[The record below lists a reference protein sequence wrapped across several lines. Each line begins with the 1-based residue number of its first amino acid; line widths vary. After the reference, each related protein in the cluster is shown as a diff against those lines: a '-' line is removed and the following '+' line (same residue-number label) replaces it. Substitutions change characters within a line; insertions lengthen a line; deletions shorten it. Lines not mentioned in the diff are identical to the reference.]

1 MKTRR
6 FHQSIVLMAAALA
19 TVACQNEL
27 KEEYNEPKPGE
38 KITMTIRATQG
49 AASQTRTDYEDK
61 LGIAGIDNI
70 AVKWEGGSTDGAPV
84 ERIKVFGV
92 NANELGYSVD
102 FNSLPSSLSQD
113 GTSISFEGTID
124 AKSLYFA
131 MYPADN
137 CNYNNDASDPIV
149 YTSFSGQTQD
159 CAKPMAHLKGF
170 DLMVGRA
177 ATPGSYDKLTF
188 SHEAAMIRFSLKNVP
203 STEKITRVSLAAANN
218 KLSSRMYAL
227 LAGSSIDGL
236 TVEADTDYAP
246 VSSLSLD
253 ITNHTPSAEPLKA
266 YMMIPPCDLS
276 NDQLTVTVNTES
288 GNTYTGNLTT
298 GASTSLKAGLCYT
311 LEPTLA
317 LGKTISLPPA
327 TAGSLGNTLNNIT
340 PAQGQTELA
349 VTGAVNTDD
358 ITALAA
364 FLKETKAENITAID
378 LSGISGITDVTG
390 FAGCAKIEK
399 VILPDAAEAIGDNA
413 FEGCTA
419 LTTVIQNDPIPADV
433 APATRAS
440 ISKRIKR
447 IGHSAFKNCTS
458 MTEMFLHAD
467 IQSVGNSA
475 FEGCTAMTA
484 LIFEGTKAVNETD
497 GISLGTGIITGT
509 HADIKIFLHAITDLA
524 VGTAYKTILEEK
536 PTYYNFAG
544 YGSATT
550 TEKKT
555 NPASYTLIPT
565 VPVDTMRFTVKVE
578 SGNLGFC
585 IPFPDSGNTPA
596 TITVSWGDG
605 TPAVVVPKGTTL
617 ATGDKFEYTYA
628 EAGTYTITIGSGATA
643 DKQQIPVLNF
653 NQRAG
658 SYSYNKLVSLET
670 PLLNMNCPSLSKAF
684 YSCENLTTIPG
695 NLFEKNTAVTNF
707 SNCFDYCR
715 GLQSIPGNLFAS
727 NTAATNFSG
736 CFFNC
741 ELLKEIPNE
750 LFASNTAAT
759 NFSGCFANCKGLTTI
774 PGNLF
779 EKNTAATDFSNCFY
793 YCKELQSIPG
803 GLFASNTAA
812 INFSTC
818 FSHCD
823 ALTTIPES
831 LFANN
836 TEATKFSQC
845 FADCTALTTIEARLF
860 ANNANI
866 NISYCFYG
874 CTKLTTISPDLFA
887 NNTAIKSF
895 NYCFYDCTAL
905 QTIPEGLFAK
915 NAEATSFSYCFSGC
929 TKLQAIPEGLFAN
942 NAEATNFR
950 NCFYGCT
957 ALQTIPGNLFEKNTA
972 ATDFSYCF
980 YDCSSPQLTTI
991 PEGLFAKNAEAT
1003 NFSYCFYGCTYMMFN
1018 PNIFVDPA
1026 ATEQDKLNRFI
1037 DKNMD
1042 FRYCFFQV
1050 NLHSNSGTAPALWK
1064 YEKGSGQW
1072 KTTNCFK
1079 GCIMS
1084 NSKDIQDYSTW
1095 GTPKF

>member
-1 MKTRR
+1 MKTRSMYR
-6 FHQSIVLMAAALA
+6 GIVLIAAALA

-49 AASQTRTDYEDK
+49 AASQTRTDYEDN
-61 LGIAGIDNI
+61 LGITGIDNI

-84 ERIKVFGV
+84 EKIKVFGV
-92 NANELGYSVD
+92 DANELDYSVD

-113 GTSISFEGTID
+113 GTSISFEGTIN

-137 CNYNNDASDPIV
+137 CNYNTTVQAI
-149 YTSFSGQTQD
+149 YTSFSDQTQD

-177 ATPGSYDKLTF
+177 ATTGSYDKLTF
-188 SHEAAMIRFSLKNVP
+188 SHEAAMIRFTLNGVP
-203 STEKITRVSLAAANN
+203 SSEKITRVSLAAANN
-218 KLSSRMYAL
+218 KLSSRMCAS
-227 LAGSSIDGL
+227 LAGSEIGGL
-236 TVEADTDYAP
+236 TVEADTEYAP
-246 VSSLSLD
+246 VSSLGLD
-253 ITNHTPSAEPLKA
+253 ITNHTPSTEPLKA

-288 GNTYTGNLTT
+288 GNTYTGDLTT
-298 GASTSLKAGLCYT
+298 GASTLLKAGLCYT

-327 TAGSLGNTLNNIT
+327 TAGSLGNALNNIT

-509 HADIKIFLHAITDLA
+509 HADIKIFLPAITDLA

-544 YGSATT
+544 YDSATT
-550 TEKKT
+550 TEEKT

-653 NQRAG
+653 NQRG
-658 SYSYNKLVSLET
+658 SSYNPNKLVSLET
-670 PLLNMNCPSLSKAF
+670 PLLNMNCSSLSKAF
-684 YSCENLTTIPG
+684 RICENLTTIPG
-695 NLFEKNTAVTNF
+695 NLFEK
-707 SNCFDYCR
+707 
-715 GLQSIPGNLFAS
+715 
-727 NTAATNFSG
+727 
-736 CFFNC
+736 
-741 ELLKEIPNE
+741 
-750 LFASNTAAT
+750 NTAAT

-818 FSHCD
+818 FNHCD

-866 NISYCFYG
+866 NISYCFSG
-874 CTKLTTISPDLFA
+874 CTALTTISADLFA

-895 NYCFYDCTAL
+895 NYCFYECTAL
-905 QTIPEGLFAK
+905 KAIPEGLFAK
-915 NAEATSFSYCFSGC
+915 NAEATSFSYCFANCKGL
-929 TKLQAIPEGLFAN
+929 TAIPE
-942 NAEATNFR
+942 
-950 NCFYGCT
+950 
-957 ALQTIPGNLFEKNTA
+957 NLFEKNTA

-980 YDCSSPQLTTI
+980 YDCSSTQLTTI

-1003 NFSYCFYGCTYMMFN
+1003 NFNSCFYGCTYMMFN
-1018 PNIFVDPA
+1018 PNIFVDPTA
-1026 ATEQDKLNRFI
+1026 AEQDKLNRFI
-1037 DKNMD
+1037 DKDMD
-1042 FRYCFFQV
+1042 FRNCFYQV
-1050 NLHSNSGTAPALWK
+1050 NLHNNSGTAPALWK

-1084 NSKDIQDYSTW
+1084 NSEDITDYSAW

>member
-6 FHQSIVLMAAALA
+6 FHQNIVLMAAALA

-61 LGIAGIDNI
+61 LGIADINNI
-70 AVKWEGGSTDGAPV
+70 VVKWEGGSTDGAPV
-84 ERIKVFGV
+84 EKIKVFGA
-92 NANELGYSVD
+92 NANELDYSVG

-113 GTSISFEGTID
+113 GTSISFEGTIET
-124 AKSLYFA
+124 KSFYFA

-137 CNYNNDASDPIV
+137 CNYSTEGQAI
-149 YTSFSGQTQD
+149 YTSFLGQTQD

-177 ATPGSYDKLTF
+177 ATAGSYERLKF
-188 SHEAAMIRFSLKNVP
+188 SHEAAMIRFSLKNMP
-203 STEKITRVSLAAANN
+203 STEKITRVSLTAANN

-236 TVEADTDYAP
+236 TVGADTESAP
-246 VSSLSLD
+246 VSSLDLD
-253 ITNHTPSAEPLKA
+253 ITNHTPSTEPLKA

-276 NDQLTVTVNTES
+276 NDLLTVTVNTES
-288 GNTYTGNLTT
+288 GNTYTGDLTT
-298 GASTSLKAGLCYT
+298 AAGTLLEAGLCYT
-311 LEPTLA
+311 LEPTLT

-349 VTGAVNTDD
+349 VTGTVNADD
-358 ITALAA
+358 ITALAT
-364 FLKETKAENITAID
+364 FLKETKAEKITAID

-390 FAGCAKIEK
+390 FSGCAKLEK
-399 VILPDAAEAIGDNA
+399 VILPDAAETIGDNA

-419 LTTVIQNDPIPADV
+419 LTTVIQNDPMPAD
-433 APATRAS
+433 ATPATRAS
-440 ISKRIKR
+440 ISKNIKR
-447 IGHSAFKNCTS
+447 IGNSSFKNCTS

-484 LIFEGTKAVNETD
+484 LIFEGTKATGTG

-509 HADIKIFLHAITDLA
+509 YPDIKIFLPAITDPA
-524 VGTAYKTILEEK
+524 VATAYKTLLEQK

-550 TEKKT
+550 TEEKT

-565 VPVDTMRFTVKVE
+565 VPVETMQFTVKVE
-578 SGNLGFC
+578 SGDLKFN
-585 IPFPDSGNTPA
+585 IPFPESGVTPA
-596 TITVSWGDG
+596 AIMVSWGDG
-605 TPAVVVPKGTTL
+605 TPVVVVPKGTTL
-617 ATGDKFEYTYA
+617 AAGDKFEYTYA
-628 EAGTYTITIGSGATA
+628 VPGTYIITIGSDVTA
-643 DKQQIPVLNF
+643 DKQQIPELNF
-653 NQRAG
+653 YQRGG
-658 SYSYNKLVSLET
+658 SYNPDKLVSLET
-670 PLLNMNCPSLSKAF
+670 PLLNMNCSSLSKAF
-684 YSCENLTTIPG
+684 YSCQ
-695 NLFEKNTAVTNF
+695 K
-707 SNCFDYCR
+707 
-715 GLQSIPGNLFAS
+715 
-727 NTAATNFSG
+727 
-736 CFFNC
+736 
-741 ELLKEIPNE
+741 
-750 LFASNTAAT
+750 
-759 NFSGCFANCKGLTTI
+759 LTTI

-779 EKNTAATDFSNCFY
+779 EKNTAATDFSGCFY
-793 YCKELQSIPG
+793 NCRALQTIPG

-812 INFSTC
+812 KNFNSCFINCDLLKEIPSELFANNTEATIFTYCFAHCKGLTAIPGTLFEKNTAAKDFSNC
-818 FSHCD
+818 FYNCILLGSIPKELFASNTAATSFSSCFD
-823 ALTTIPES
+823 SCKALTTIPES

-836 TEATKFSQC
+836 TAAKSFDEC
-845 FADCTALTTIEARLF
+845 FADCIALNTIEARLF
-860 ANNANI
+860 ANNADI
-866 NISYCFYG
+866 DISRCFYG
-874 CTKLTTISPDLFA
+874 CTALTTISTDLFA

-895 NYCFYDCTAL
+895 SYCFYECTAL
-905 QTIPEGLFAK
+905 QTIPEGLFA
-915 NAEATSFSYCFSGC
+915 NNTEATNFSYCFSDC
-929 TKLQAIPEGLFAN
+929 YGL
-942 NAEATNFR
+942 
-950 NCFYGCT
+950 T
-957 ALQTIPGNLFEKNTA
+957 AIPGNLFEKNTA

-980 YDCSSPQLTTI
+980 QSCRALQAIPGGLFTNNTAATNFSYCFYGCTKLKAI
-991 PEGLFAKNAEAT
+991 PEGLFAKNAEAI
-1003 NFSYCFYGCTYMMFN
+1003 NFNCSFYGCTYMMFN

-1042 FRYCFFQV
+1042 FRNCFYQV
-1050 NLHSNSGTAPALWK
+1050 NLHNNSGTAPALWD
-1064 YEKGSGQW
+1064 YVKGSGQW
-1072 KTTNCFK
+1072 QTTNCFK

-1084 NSKDIQDYSTW
+1084 NSEAIPDYYAW

>member
-1 MKTRR
+1 MKTRG
-6 FHQSIVLMAAALA
+6 FHQSIVLMAVALA

-61 LGIAGIDNI
+61 LGIAGI

-84 ERIKVFGV
+84 ERIKVFGA
-92 NANELGYSVD
+92 NANELDYSVG

-113 GTSISFEGTID
+113 GTSISFEGTIET
-124 AKSLYFA
+124 KSFYFA

-137 CNYNNDASDPIV
+137 CNYSTEGQAI
-149 YTSFSGQTQD
+149 YTSFLGQIQD

-177 ATPGSYDKLTF
+177 ATAGSYERLKF
-188 SHEAAMIRFSLKNVP
+188 SHEAAMIRFSLKNMP
-203 STEKITRVSLAAANN
+203 STEKITRVSLTAANN

-236 TVEADTDYAP
+236 TVGADTESAP
-246 VSSLSLD
+246 VSSLDLD
-253 ITNHTPSAEPLKA
+253 ITNHTPSTEPLKA

-276 NDQLTVTVNTES
+276 NDLLTVTVNTES
-288 GNTYTGNLTT
+288 GNTYTGDLTT
-298 GASTSLKAGLCYT
+298 AAGTLLEAGLCYT
-311 LEPTLA
+311 LEPTLT

-349 VTGAVNTDD
+349 VTGTVNADD
-358 ITALAA
+358 ITALAT
-364 FLKETKAENITAID
+364 FLKETKAEKITAID
-378 LSGISGITDVTG
+378 LSGISGITEVTG
-390 FAGCAKIEK
+390 FAGCAKLEK
-399 VILPDAAEAIGDNA
+399 VILPDPADAIGDNA

-419 LTTVIQNDPIPADV
+419 LTTVIQNDPMPADA

-440 ISKRIKR
+440 ISKRIKK
-447 IGHSAFKNCTS
+447 IGNSAFKNCTS

-467 IQSVGNSA
+467 IQSVGNNA

-484 LIFEGTKAVNETD
+484 LIFEGTKATGTG

-509 HADIKIFLHAITDLA
+509 YPDIKIFLPAITDPA
-524 VGTAYKTILEEK
+524 VATAYKTLLEQK

-550 TEKKT
+550 TEEKT

-565 VPVDTMRFTVKVE
+565 VPVDTMQFTVKVE
-578 SGNLGFC
+578 SGDLGFS
-585 IPFPDSGNTPA
+585 IPFPDSGVTPA
-596 TITVSWGDG
+596 AIMVSWGDG

-617 ATGDKFEYTYA
+617 AAGDKFEYTYA
-628 EAGTYTITIGSGATA
+628 AAGTYIITIGSDVTA

-653 NQRAG
+653 YQRAG
-658 SYSYNKLVSLET
+658 SYNPNKLVSLET

-684 YSCENLTTIPG
+684 FSCE
-695 NLFEKNTAVTNF
+695 K
-707 SNCFDYCR
+707 
-715 GLQSIPGNLFAS
+715 
-727 NTAATNFSG
+727 
-736 CFFNC
+736 
-741 ELLKEIPNE
+741 
-750 LFASNTAAT
+750 
-759 NFSGCFANCKGLTTI
+759 LTTI

-779 EKNTAATDFSNCFY
+779 EKNTAAKDFSRCFY
-793 YCKELQSIPG
+793 YCRALQTIPG

-812 INFSTC
+812 TDFNSCFFNCDLLEEIPSELFANNTEAGNFTYCFANCKGLTAIPGNLFEKNTAATNFSYCFYNCILLGSIPKELFASNTAATNFSYC
-818 FSHCD
+818 FSSCK

-836 TEATKFSQC
+836 TAATNFDQC
-845 FADCTALTTIEARLF
+845 FADCIALTTIEARLF

-866 NISYCFYG
+866 NIIRCFYG
-874 CTKLTTISPDLFA
+874 CTALTTISTDLFA

-905 QTIPEGLFAK
+905 QTIPEGLFAN
-915 NAEATSFSYCFSGC
+915 NAEATSFNYCFANC
-929 TKLQAIPEGLFAN
+929 KGL
-942 NAEATNFR
+942 
-950 NCFYGCT
+950 T
-957 ALQTIPGNLFEKNTA
+957 AIPGNLFEKNKAATDFRNCFQSCSALKAIPGGLFANNTA
-972 ATDFSYCF
+972 ATNFSYCF
-980 YDCSSPQLTTI
+980 YECTGLRTI
-991 PEGLFAKNAEAT
+991 PEGLFAKNAEAI
-1003 NFSYCFYGCTYMMFN
+1003 NFNSCFYGCTYMMFN

-1026 ATEQDKLNRFI
+1026 AAEQDKLNRFI
-1037 DKNMD
+1037 DKDMD
-1042 FRYCFFQV
+1042 FRNCFYQV
-1050 NLHSNSGTAPALWK
+1050 NLHNNSGTAPALWD
-1064 YEKGSGQW
+1064 YVKGSGQW
-1072 KTTNCFK
+1072 KTTNCFE

-1084 NSKDIQDYSTW
+1084 NSEDIKDYSTW

>member
-1 MKTRR
+1 MKTRG

-49 AASQTRTDYEDK
+49 TASQTRTDYEDK
-61 LGIAGIDNI
+61 LGIADIDNI

-253 ITNHTPSAEPLKA
+253 ITNHTPSTEPLKA

-276 NDQLTVTVNTES
+276 NDLLTVTVNTES
-288 GNTYTGNLTT
+288 GNTYTGDLTT
-298 GASTSLKAGLCYT
+298 AAGTLLEAGLCYT

-327 TAGSLGNTLNNIT
+327 TEGSLESTLNNIT
-340 PAQGQTELA
+340 PTPEQTELA

-358 ITALAA
+358 ITALAT
-364 FLKETKAENITAID
+364 FLKENKAEKITAID
-378 LSGISGITDVTG
+378 LSGISGIAEVTG
-390 FAGCAKIEK
+390 FADCAKLEK
-399 VILPDAAEAIGDNA
+399 VILPDPADAIGDNA

-419 LTTVIQNDPIPADV
+419 LTTVIQNEPMPADA

-440 ISKRIKR
+440 ISKRIKK
-447 IGHSAFKNCTS
+447 IGNSAFKNCTS

-467 IQSVGNSA
+467 IQSVGNNA
-475 FEGCTAMTA
+475 FEGCTTMTA
-484 LIFEGTKAVNETD
+484 LIFEGTKAANGNG

-509 HADIKIFLHAITDLA
+509 HPDIKIFLPAITELA
-524 VGTAYKTILEEK
+524 MATAYKTILGEN

-550 TEKKT
+550 TEEKT

-565 VPVDTMRFTVKVE
+565 VPVDTMQFTVKVE
-578 SGNLGFC
+578 SGDLGFS
-585 IPFPDSGNTPA
+585 IPFPDSGVTPA
-596 TITVSWGDG
+596 AIIVSWGDD

-617 ATGDKFEYTYA
+617 AAGDKFEYTYA
-628 EAGTYTITIGSGATA
+628 AAGTYTITIGSDATA

-653 NQRAG
+653 YQRAG
-658 SYSYNKLVSLET
+658 SYNQNKLVSLKT
-670 PLLNMNCPSLSKAF
+670 PLLNMNCSSLSKAF
-684 YSCENLTTIPG
+684 YSCEKLTTIPENLFEKNKAATDFSG
-695 NLFEKNTAVTNF
+695 CFYYCSALQTIPGGLFANNTAATDFNSCFFNCNLLKEIPSELFAKNTEARGFNYCFANCKGLNAIPENLFEKNTA
-707 SNCFDYCR
+707 
-715 GLQSIPGNLFAS
+715 
-727 NTAATNFSG
+727 ATNFSY
-736 CFFNC
+736 CFYNC
-741 ELLKEIPNE
+741 ILLGSIPKE

-759 NFSGCFANCKGLTTI
+759 NFS
-774 PGNLF
+774 
-779 EKNTAATDFSNCFY
+779 Y
-793 YCKELQSIPG
+793 
-803 GLFASNTAA
+803 
-812 INFSTC
+812 C
-818 FSHCD
+818 FSSCK

-836 TEATKFSQC
+836 TEATNFDQC
-845 FADCTALTTIEARLF
+845 FADCIALTTIEARLF

-866 NISYCFYG
+866 NIIRCFYG
-874 CTKLTTISPDLFA
+874 CIALTTISTDLFA

-905 QTIPEGLFAK
+905 QTIPEGLFAN
-915 NAEATSFSYCFSGC
+915 NAEATSFNYCFANCNGL
-929 TKLQAIPEGLFAN
+929 TAIPGNLFEKNKA
-942 NAEATNFR
+942 ATDFR

-957 ALQTIPGNLFEKNTA
+957 GLQ
-972 ATDFSYCF
+972 
-980 YDCSSPQLTTI
+980 TI
-991 PEGLFAKNAEAT
+991 PEGLFAKNAEAI
-1003 NFSYCFYGCTYMMFN
+1003 NFNSCFYGCTYMMFN
-1018 PNIFVDPA
+1018 PNIFVNPA
-1026 ATEQDKLNRFI
+1026 AAEQDKLNRFI
-1037 DKNMD
+1037 DKDMD
-1042 FRYCFFQV
+1042 FRNCFYQV
-1050 NLHSNSGTAPALWK
+1050 NLHNNSGTAPALWS
-1064 YEKGSGQW
+1064 YAKGSGNW
-1072 KTTNCFK
+1072 TTANCFK

-1084 NSKDIQDYSTW
+1084 NSEDIKDYSTW

>member
-1 MKTRR
+1 MKTKR

-61 LGIAGIDNI
+61 LGIADIDNI

-236 TVEADTDYAP
+236 TVEADTEYAP

-253 ITNHTPSAEPLKA
+253 ITNHTPSTEPLKA

-276 NDQLTVTVNTES
+276 NDLLTVTVNTES
-288 GNTYTGNLTT
+288 GNTYTGDLTT
-298 GASTSLKAGLCYT
+298 AAGTLLKAGLCYT
-311 LEPTLA
+311 LEPTLT

-327 TAGSLGNTLNNIT
+327 TEGSLGNALNNIT
-340 PAQGQTELA
+340 PTSEQTELA
-349 VTGAVNTDD
+349 VTGTVNADD
-358 ITALAA
+358 ITALAT
-364 FLKETKAENITAID
+364 FLKETKAEKITAID

-390 FAGCAKIEK
+390 FAGCAKLEK

-419 LTTVIQNDPIPADV
+419 LTTVIQNEPMPADA

-440 ISKRIKR
+440 ISKSIKR
-447 IGHSAFKNCTS
+447 IGNSSFKNCTS

-484 LIFEGTKAVNETD
+484 LIFEGTKAANGTG

-509 HADIKIFLHAITDLA
+509 HPDIKIFLPAITELA
-524 VGTAYKTILEEK
+524 MATAYKTILEEK

-544 YGSATT
+544 YGSVTT
-550 TEKKT
+550 TEEKT

-565 VPVDTMRFTVKVE
+565 VPVDTMQFTVKVE
-578 SGNLGFC
+578 SGDLGFS
-585 IPFPDSGNTPA
+585 IPFPDSGVTPA
-596 TITVSWGDG
+596 AIIVSWGDD

-617 ATGDKFEYTYA
+617 AAGDKFEYTYTA
-628 EAGTYTITIGSGATA
+628 AGTYTITIGSDATA

-653 NQRAG
+653 YQRAG
-658 SYSYNKLVSLET
+658 SYNQNKLVSLKT
-670 PLLNMNCPSLSKAF
+670 PLLNMNCSSLSKAF
-684 YSCENLTTIPG
+684 YSCEKLTTIPG
-695 NLFEKNTAVTNF
+695 NLFEKNTKATDF
-707 SNCFDYCR
+707 SGCFYYCR
-715 GLQSIPGNLFAS
+715 ALQTIPGGLFAS
-727 NTAATNFSG
+727 NTAATDFNN

-741 ELLKEIPNE
+741 ELLKEIPSE
-750 LFASNTAAT
+750 LFAKNTEARGFT
-759 NFSGCFANCKGLTTI
+759 SCFANCKGLTAI

-793 YCKELQSIPG
+793 KCILLGSIPKE
-803 GLFASNTAA
+803 LFASNTAA
-812 INFSTC
+812 TNFINC
-818 FSHCD
+818 FSSCN

-836 TEATKFSQC
+836 TEATNFGQC
-845 FADCTALTTIEARLF
+845 FADCIALTTIEARLF

-866 NISYCFYG
+866 NIIRCFYG
-874 CTKLTTISPDLFA
+874 CTALTTISTDLFA

-905 QTIPEGLFAK
+905 QTIPEGLFAN
-915 NAEATSFSYCFSGC
+915 NAEATSFNYCFANCNGLTAIPGNLFEKNKAATDFRNCFQSCRALKAIPGGLFTNNTAATNFSYCFYEC
-929 TKLQAIPEGLFAN
+929 TGLKAMPEGLFAN
-942 NAEATNFR
+942 NAAATNF
-950 NCFYGCT
+950 N
-957 ALQTIPGNLFEKNTA
+957 
-972 ATDFSYCF
+972 S
-980 YDCSSPQLTTI
+980 
-991 PEGLFAKNAEAT
+991 
-1003 NFSYCFYGCTYMMFN
+1003 CFYGCTYMMFN

-1026 ATEQDKLNRFI
+1026 ADEQDKLKRFI

-1042 FRYCFFQV
+1042 FRNCFYQV
-1050 NLHSNSGTAPALWK
+1050 NLHNNSGTAPALWS
-1064 YEKGSGQW
+1064 YAKGSGNW
-1072 KTTNCFK
+1072 TTANCFK

-1084 NSKDIQDYSTW
+1084 NSEDIKDYSTW

>member
-61 LGIAGIDNI
+61 LGIADIDNI

-227 LAGSSIDGL
+227 LASSSIDEL
-236 TVEADTDYAP
+236 TVEADTEYAP

-253 ITNHTPSAEPLKA
+253 ITNHTPSTEPLKA

-276 NDQLTVTVNTES
+276 NDLLTVTVNTES
-288 GNTYTGNLTT
+288 GNTYTGDLTT
-298 GASTSLKAGLCYT
+298 GTGVTLEAGLCYT
-311 LEPTLA
+311 LEPTLT

-327 TAGSLGNTLNNIT
+327 TEGSLGNALNNIT
-340 PAQGQTELA
+340 PTPEQTELT
-349 VTGAVNTDD
+349 VTGAVNADD
-358 ITALAA
+358 ITALAT
-364 FLKETKAENITAID
+364 FLKDTKAENITAID
-378 LSGISGITDVTG
+378 LSGISGIADVTG
-390 FAGCAKIEK
+390 FACCEKLEK

-419 LTTVIQNDPIPADV
+419 LTTVIQNEPMPADA

-440 ISKRIKR
+440 ISKRIKK
-447 IGHSAFKNCTS
+447 IGNSAFKNCTS

-484 LIFEGTKAVNETD
+484 LIFEGTKAANED
-497 GISLGTGIITGT
+497 GGISLGTGIITET
-509 HADIKIFLHAITDLA
+509 HPDIQIFLPAITELA
-524 VGTAYKTILEEK
+524 MATAYKTILEEK

-544 YGSATT
+544 YGSVTT
-550 TEKKT
+550 TEEKT

-565 VPVDTMRFTVKVE
+565 VPVDTMQFTVKVE
-578 SGNLGFC
+578 SGDLGFS
-585 IPFPDSGNTPA
+585 IPFPDSGVTPA
-596 TITVSWGDG
+596 AIMVSWGDG
-605 TPAVVVPKGTTL
+605 TPVVVVPKGTTL
-617 ATGDKFEYTYA
+617 AAGDKFEYTYA
-628 EAGTYTITIGSGATA
+628 AAGTYTITIGSDATA
-643 DKQQIPVLNF
+643 DKQQIPELNF
-653 NQRAG
+653 YQRA
-658 SYSYNKLVSLET
+658 SPYNPNKLVSLET
-670 PLLNMNCPSLSKAF
+670 PLLNMNCSSLSKAF
-684 YSCENLTTIPG
+684 YSCEKLTTIPG
-695 NLFEKNTAVTNF
+695 NLFEKNTATTDF
-707 SNCFDYCR
+707 SGCFYYCR
-715 GLQSIPGNLFAS
+715 ALQTIPGGLFAS
-727 NTAATNFSG
+727 NTAATDFNS

-741 ELLKEIPNE
+741 DLLKEIPSE
-750 LFASNTAAT
+750 LFAKNTEARGFT
-759 NFSGCFANCKGLTTI
+759 GCFANCKGLTAI

-793 YCKELQSIPG
+793 NCILLGSIPKE
-803 GLFASNTAA
+803 LFASNTAA
-812 INFSTC
+812 TNFINC
-818 FSHCD
+818 FSSCN

-836 TEATKFSQC
+836 TEATNFGQC
-845 FADCTALTTIEARLF
+845 FADCIALTTIEARLF

-866 NISYCFYG
+866 NIIRCFYG
-874 CTKLTTISPDLFA
+874 CTALTTISTDLFA

-905 QTIPEGLFAK
+905 QTIPEGLFAN
-915 NAEATSFSYCFSGC
+915 NAEATSFNYCFANC
-929 TKLQAIPEGLFAN
+929 NGL
-942 NAEATNFR
+942 
-950 NCFYGCT
+950 T
-957 ALQTIPGNLFEKNTA
+957 AIPGNLFEKNKAATDFRNCFQSCRALKEIPGGLFTNNTA
-972 ATDFSYCF
+972 ATNFSYCF
-980 YDCSSPQLTTI
+980 YGCTGLRTM
-991 PEGLFAKNAEAT
+991 PEGLFAKNAEAI
-1003 NFSYCFYGCTYMMFN
+1003 NFNSCFYGCTYMMFN

-1026 ATEQDKLNRFI
+1026 AAEQDKLNRFI
-1037 DKNMD
+1037 DKDMD
-1042 FRYCFFQV
+1042 FRNCFYQV
-1050 NLHSNSGTAPALWK
+1050 NLHNNSGTAPALWS
-1064 YEKGSGQW
+1064 YAKGSGNW
-1072 KTTNCFK
+1072 TTANCFK

-1084 NSKDIQDYSTW
+1084 NSEDIKDYSTW

>member
-1 MKTRR
+1 MKTRG
-6 FHQSIVLMAAALA
+6 FHQSIVLMAVALA

-61 LGIAGIDNI
+61 LGIADINNI
-70 AVKWEGGSTDGAPV
+70 VVKWEGGSTDGAPV
-84 ERIKVFGV
+84 EKIKVFGA
-92 NANELGYSVD
+92 NANELDYSVG

-113 GTSISFEGTID
+113 GTSISFEGTIET
-124 AKSLYFA
+124 KSFYFA

-137 CNYNNDASDPIV
+137 CNYSTEGQAI
-149 YTSFSGQTQD
+149 YTSFLGQIQD

-177 ATPGSYDKLTF
+177 ATAGSYERLKF
-188 SHEAAMIRFSLKNVP
+188 SHEAAMIRFSLKNMP
-203 STEKITRVSLAAANN
+203 STEKITRVSLTAANN

-236 TVEADTDYAP
+236 TVGADTESAP
-246 VSSLSLD
+246 VSSLDLD
-253 ITNHTPSAEPLKA
+253 ITNHTPSTEPLKA

-276 NDQLTVTVNTES
+276 NDLLTVTVNTES
-288 GNTYTGNLTT
+288 GNTYTGDLTT
-298 GASTSLKAGLCYT
+298 AAGTLLEAGLCYT
-311 LEPTLA
+311 LEPTLT

-349 VTGAVNTDD
+349 VTGTVNADD
-358 ITALAA
+358 ITALAT
-364 FLKETKAENITAID
+364 FLKETKAEKITAID

-390 FAGCAKIEK
+390 FSGCAKLEK

-419 LTTVIQNDPIPADV
+419 LTTVIQNDPMPAD
-433 APATRAS
+433 ATPATRAS
-440 ISKRIKR
+440 ISKNIKR
-447 IGHSAFKNCTS
+447 IGNSSFKNCTS

-484 LIFEGTKAVNETD
+484 LIFEGTKATGTG

-509 HADIKIFLHAITDLA
+509 YPDIKIFLPAITDPA
-524 VGTAYKTILEEK
+524 VATAYKTLLEQK

-550 TEKKT
+550 TEEKT

-565 VPVDTMRFTVKVE
+565 VPVDTMQFTVKVE
-578 SGNLGFC
+578 SGDLGFS
-585 IPFPDSGNTPA
+585 IPFPDSGVTPA
-596 TITVSWGDG
+596 AIMVSWGDG

-617 ATGDKFEYTYA
+617 AAGDKFEYTYA
-628 EAGTYTITIGSGATA
+628 AAGTYIITIGSDVTA

-653 NQRAG
+653 YQRAG
-658 SYSYNKLVSLET
+658 SYNPNKLVSLET

-684 YSCENLTTIPG
+684 FSCE
-695 NLFEKNTAVTNF
+695 K
-707 SNCFDYCR
+707 
-715 GLQSIPGNLFAS
+715 
-727 NTAATNFSG
+727 
-736 CFFNC
+736 
-741 ELLKEIPNE
+741 
-750 LFASNTAAT
+750 
-759 NFSGCFANCKGLTTI
+759 LTTI

-779 EKNTAATDFSNCFY
+779 EKNTAAKDFSRCFY
-793 YCKELQSIPG
+793 YCRALQTIPG

-812 INFSTC
+812 TDFNSCFFNCDLLEEIPSELFANNTEAGNFTYCFANCKGLTAIPGNLFEKNTAATNFSYCFYNCILLGSIPKELFASNTAATNFSYC
-818 FSHCD
+818 FSSCK

-836 TEATKFSQC
+836 TAATNFDQC
-845 FADCTALTTIEARLF
+845 FADCIALTTIEARLF

-866 NISYCFYG
+866 NIIRCFYG
-874 CTKLTTISPDLFA
+874 CTALTTISTDLFA

-905 QTIPEGLFAK
+905 QTIPEGLFAN
-915 NAEATSFSYCFSGC
+915 NAEATSFNYCFANC
-929 TKLQAIPEGLFAN
+929 KGL
-942 NAEATNFR
+942 
-950 NCFYGCT
+950 T
-957 ALQTIPGNLFEKNTA
+957 AIPGNLFEKNKAATDFRNCFQSCSALKAIPGGLFANNTA
-972 ATDFSYCF
+972 ATNFSYCF
-980 YDCSSPQLTTI
+980 YECTGLRTI
-991 PEGLFAKNAEAT
+991 PEGLFAKNAEAI
-1003 NFSYCFYGCTYMMFN
+1003 NFNSCFYGCTYMMFN

-1026 ATEQDKLNRFI
+1026 AAEQDKLNRFI
-1037 DKNMD
+1037 DKDMD
-1042 FRYCFFQV
+1042 FRNCFYQV
-1050 NLHSNSGTAPALWK
+1050 NLHNNSGTAPALWD
-1064 YEKGSGQW
+1064 YVKGSGQW
-1072 KTTNCFK
+1072 KTTNCFE

-1084 NSKDIQDYSTW
+1084 NSEDIKDYSTW

>member
-1 MKTRR
+1 MKTRSMYR
-6 FHQSIVLMAAALA
+6 GIVLIAAALA

-49 AASQTRTDYEDK
+49 AASQTRTDYEDN
-61 LGIAGIDNI
+61 LGITGIDNI

-84 ERIKVFGV
+84 EKIKVFGV
-92 NANELGYSVD
+92 DANELDYSVD

-113 GTSISFEGTID
+113 GTSISFEGTIN

-137 CNYNNDASDPIV
+137 CNYNTTVQAI
-149 YTSFSGQTQD
+149 YTSFSDQTQD

-177 ATPGSYDKLTF
+177 ATTGSYDKLTF
-188 SHEAAMIRFSLKNVP
+188 SHEAAMIRFTLNGVP
-203 STEKITRVSLAAANN
+203 SSEKITRVSLAAANN
-218 KLSSRMYAL
+218 KLSSRMCAS
-227 LAGSSIDGL
+227 LAGSEIGGL
-236 TVEADTDYAP
+236 TVEADTEYAP
-246 VSSLSLD
+246 VSSLGLD
-253 ITNHTPSAEPLKA
+253 ITNHTPSTEPLKA

-288 GNTYTGNLTT
+288 GNTYTGDLTT
-298 GASTSLKAGLCYT
+298 GASTLLKAGLCYT

-327 TAGSLGNTLNNIT
+327 TAGSLGNALNNIT

-433 APATRAS
+433 APATRS

-509 HADIKIFLHAITDLA
+509 HADIKIFLPAITDLA

-550 TEKKT
+550 TEEKT

-653 NQRAG
+653 NQRG
-658 SYSYNKLVSLET
+658 SSYNPNKLVSLET
-670 PLLNMNCPSLSKAF
+670 PLLNMNCSSLSKAF
-684 YSCENLTTIPG
+684 RICENLTTIPG
-695 NLFEKNTAVTNF
+695 NLFEK
-707 SNCFDYCR
+707 
-715 GLQSIPGNLFAS
+715 
-727 NTAATNFSG
+727 
-736 CFFNC
+736 
-741 ELLKEIPNE
+741 
-750 LFASNTAAT
+750 NTAAT

-818 FSHCD
+818 FNHCD

-866 NISYCFYG
+866 NISYCFSG
-874 CTKLTTISPDLFA
+874 CTALTTISADLFA

-895 NYCFYDCTAL
+895 NYCFYECTAL
-905 QTIPEGLFAK
+905 KA
-915 NAEATSFSYCFSGC
+915 
-929 TKLQAIPEGLFAN
+929 
-942 NAEATNFR
+942 
-950 NCFYGCT
+950 
-957 ALQTIPGNLFEKNTA
+957 
-972 ATDFSYCF
+972 
-980 YDCSSPQLTTI
+980 I

-1003 NFSYCFYGCTYMMFN
+1003 NFNSCFYGCTYMMFN
-1018 PNIFVDPA
+1018 PNIFVDPTA
-1026 ATEQDKLNRFI
+1026 AEQDKLNRFI
-1037 DKNMD
+1037 DKDMD
-1042 FRYCFFQV
+1042 FRNCFYQV
-1050 NLHSNSGTAPALWK
+1050 NLHNNSGTAPALWK

-1084 NSKDIQDYSTW
+1084 NSEDITDYSAW

>member
-1 MKTRR
+1 MKTKR

-61 LGIAGIDNI
+61 LGIADIDNI

-218 KLSSRMYAL
+218 KLSSRMHAL
-227 LAGSSIDGL
+227 LTGLSIDGL
-236 TVEADTDYAP
+236 TVEADTEYAP

-266 YMMIPPCDLS
+266 YMMIPPCDQS

-288 GNTYTGNLTT
+288 GNTYTGDLTT
-298 GASTSLKAGLCYT
+298 AAGTLLKAGLCYT
-311 LEPTLA
+311 LEPTLT

-327 TAGSLGNTLNNIT
+327 TEGSLGNALNNIT
-340 PAQGQTELA
+340 PTPEQTELA
-349 VTGAVNTDD
+349 VTGAVNADD
-358 ITALAA
+358 ITALAT
-364 FLKETKAENITAID
+364 FLKATKAEKITAID
-378 LSGISGITDVTG
+378 LSGISGITEVTG
-390 FAGCAKIEK
+390 FAGCAKLEK

-419 LTTVIQNDPIPADV
+419 LTTVIQNEPMPADA

-440 ISKRIKR
+440 ISKSIKR
-447 IGHSAFKNCTS
+447 IGNSSFKNCTS

-484 LIFEGTKAVNETD
+484 LIFEGTKAANGNG

-509 HADIKIFLHAITDLA
+509 HPDIKIFLPAITELA
-524 VGTAYKTILEEK
+524 MATAYKKILEEK

-544 YGSATT
+544 YGSVTT
-550 TEKKT
+550 TEEKT

-565 VPVDTMRFTVKVE
+565 VPVDTMQFTVKVE
-578 SGNLGFC
+578 SGDLGFS
-585 IPFPDSGNTPA
+585 IPFPDSGVTPA
-596 TITVSWGDG
+596 AIIVSWGDD

-617 ATGDKFEYTYA
+617 AAGDKFEYTYA
-628 EAGTYTITIGSGATA
+628 AAGTYTITIGSDATA

-653 NQRAG
+653 YQRAG
-658 SYSYNKLVSLET
+658 SYNQNKLVSLKT
-670 PLLNMNCPSLSKAF
+670 PLLNMNCSSLSKAF
-684 YSCENLTTIPG
+684 YSCEKLTTIPENLFEKNKAATDFSG
-695 NLFEKNTAVTNF
+695 CFYYCSALQTIPGGLFANNTAATDFNSCFFNCNLLKEIPSELFAKNTEARGFNYCFANCKGLNAIPENLFEKNTA
-707 SNCFDYCR
+707 
-715 GLQSIPGNLFAS
+715 
-727 NTAATNFSG
+727 ATNFSY
-736 CFFNC
+736 CFYNC
-741 ELLKEIPNE
+741 ILLGSIPKE

-759 NFSGCFANCKGLTTI
+759 NFS
-774 PGNLF
+774 
-779 EKNTAATDFSNCFY
+779 Y
-793 YCKELQSIPG
+793 
-803 GLFASNTAA
+803 
-812 INFSTC
+812 C
-818 FSHCD
+818 FSSCK

-836 TEATKFSQC
+836 TEATNFDQC
-845 FADCTALTTIEARLF
+845 FADCIALTTIEARLF

-866 NISYCFYG
+866 NIIRCFYG
-874 CTKLTTISPDLFA
+874 CIALTTISTDLFA

-905 QTIPEGLFAK
+905 QTIPEGLFAN
-915 NAEATSFSYCFSGC
+915 NAEATSFNYCFANC
-929 TKLQAIPEGLFAN
+929 NGL
-942 NAEATNFR
+942 
-950 NCFYGCT
+950 T
-957 ALQTIPGNLFEKNTA
+957 AIPGNLFEKNKAATDFRNCFQSCRALKEIPGGLFTNNTA
-972 ATDFSYCF
+972 ATNFSYCF
-980 YDCSSPQLTTI
+980 YGCTGLQTI
-991 PEGLFAKNAEAT
+991 PEGLFAKNAEAI
-1003 NFSYCFYGCTYMMFN
+1003 NFNSCFYGCTYMMFN
-1018 PNIFVDPA
+1018 PNIFVNPA
-1026 ATEQDKLNRFI
+1026 AAEQDKLNRFI
-1037 DKNMD
+1037 DKDMD
-1042 FRYCFFQV
+1042 FRNCFYQV
-1050 NLHSNSGTAPALWK
+1050 NLHNNSGTAPALWS
-1064 YEKGSGQW
+1064 YAKGSGNW
-1072 KTTNCFK
+1072 TTANCFK

-1084 NSKDIQDYSTW
+1084 NSEDIKDYSTW

>member
-1 MKTRR
+1 MKTKR

-61 LGIAGIDNI
+61 LGIADIDNI

-218 KLSSRMYAL
+218 KLSSRMHAL
-227 LAGSSIDGL
+227 LTGLSIDGL
-236 TVEADTDYAP
+236 TVEADTEYAP

-288 GNTYTGNLTT
+288 GNTYTGDLTT
-298 GASTSLKAGLCYT
+298 AAGTLLKAGLCYT
-311 LEPTLA
+311 LEPTLT

-327 TAGSLGNTLNNIT
+327 TEGSLGNALNNIT
-340 PAQGQTELA
+340 PTPEQTELA
-349 VTGAVNTDD
+349 VTGAVNADD
-358 ITALAA
+358 ITALAT
-364 FLKETKAENITAID
+364 FLKATKAEKITAID

-390 FAGCAKIEK
+390 FSGCAKLEK

-419 LTTVIQNDPIPADV
+419 LTTVIQNEPMPADA

-440 ISKRIKR
+440 ISKSIKR
-447 IGHSAFKNCTS
+447 IGNSSFKNCTS

-484 LIFEGTKAVNETD
+484 LIFEGTKAANGTG

-509 HADIKIFLHAITDLA
+509 HPDIKIFLPAITELA
-524 VGTAYKTILEEK
+524 MATAYKTILEEK

-544 YGSATT
+544 YGSVTT
-550 TEKKT
+550 TEEKT

-565 VPVDTMRFTVKVE
+565 VPVDTMQFTVKVE
-578 SGNLGFC
+578 SGDLGFS
-585 IPFPDSGNTPA
+585 IPFPDSGVTPA
-596 TITVSWGDG
+596 AIMVSWGDG
-605 TPAVVVPKGTTL
+605 TPVVVVPKGTTL
-617 ATGDKFEYTYA
+617 AAGDKFEYTYA
-628 EAGTYTITIGSGATA
+628 AAGTYTITIGSDATA

-653 NQRAG
+653 YQRAG
-658 SYSYNKLVSLET
+658 SYNQNKLVSLKT
-670 PLLNMNCPSLSKAF
+670 PLLNMNCSSLSKAF
-684 YSCENLTTIPG
+684 YSCEKLTTIPENLFEKNKAATDFSG
-695 NLFEKNTAVTNF
+695 CFYYCSALQTIPGGLFANNTAATDFNSCFFNCNLLKEIPSELFAKNTEARGFNYCFANCKGLNAIPENLFEKNTA
-707 SNCFDYCR
+707 
-715 GLQSIPGNLFAS
+715 
-727 NTAATNFSG
+727 ATNFSY
-736 CFFNC
+736 CFYNC
-741 ELLKEIPNE
+741 ILLGSIPKE

-759 NFSGCFANCKGLTTI
+759 NFS
-774 PGNLF
+774 
-779 EKNTAATDFSNCFY
+779 Y
-793 YCKELQSIPG
+793 
-803 GLFASNTAA
+803 
-812 INFSTC
+812 C
-818 FSHCD
+818 FSSCK

-836 TEATKFSQC
+836 TEATNFDQC
-845 FADCTALTTIEARLF
+845 FADCIALTTIEARLF

-866 NISYCFYG
+866 NIIRCFYG
-874 CTKLTTISPDLFA
+874 CIALTTISTDLFA

-905 QTIPEGLFAK
+905 QTIPEGLFAN
-915 NAEATSFSYCFSGC
+915 NAEATSFNYCFANC
-929 TKLQAIPEGLFAN
+929 NGL
-942 NAEATNFR
+942 
-950 NCFYGCT
+950 T
-957 ALQTIPGNLFEKNTA
+957 AIPGNLFEKNKAATDFRNCFQSCRALKEIPGGLFTNNTA
-972 ATDFSYCF
+972 ATNFSYCF
-980 YDCSSPQLTTI
+980 YGCTGLQTI
-991 PEGLFAKNAEAT
+991 PEGLFAKNAEAI
-1003 NFSYCFYGCTYMMFN
+1003 NFNSCFYGCTYMMFN
-1018 PNIFVDPA
+1018 PNIFVNPA
-1026 ATEQDKLNRFI
+1026 AAEQDKLNRFI
-1037 DKNMD
+1037 DKDMD
-1042 FRYCFFQV
+1042 FRNCFYQV
-1050 NLHSNSGTAPALWK
+1050 NLHNNSGTAPALWS
-1064 YEKGSGQW
+1064 YAKGSGNW
-1072 KTTNCFK
+1072 TTANCFK

-1084 NSKDIQDYSTW
+1084 NSEDIKDYSTW

>member
-61 LGIAGIDNI
+61 LGIADINNI
-70 AVKWEGGSTDGAPV
+70 VVKWEGGSTDGAPV
-84 ERIKVFGV
+84 EKIKVFGA
-92 NANELGYSVD
+92 NANELDYSVG

-113 GTSISFEGTID
+113 GTSISFEGTIET
-124 AKSLYFA
+124 KSFYFA

-137 CNYNNDASDPIV
+137 CNYSTEGQAI
-149 YTSFSGQTQD
+149 YTSFLGQIQD

-177 ATPGSYDKLTF
+177 ATAGSYERLTF
-188 SHEAAMIRFSLKNVP
+188 SHEAAMIRFSLKNMP
-203 STEKITRVSLAAANN
+203 STEKITRVSLTAANN

-227 LAGSSIDGL
+227 LAGSTIDGL
-236 TVEADTDYAP
+236 TVGADTESAP
-246 VSSLSLD
+246 VSSLDLE

-276 NDQLTVTVNTES
+276 NDRLTVTVNTES
-288 GNTYTGNLTT
+288 GNTYTGDLTT
-298 GASTSLKAGLCYT
+298 AASTLLEAGLCYT
-311 LEPTLA
+311 LEPTLT

-349 VTGAVNTDD
+349 VTGTVNADD
-358 ITALAA
+358 ITALAT

-390 FAGCAKIEK
+390 FAGCTKLEK

-419 LTTVIQNDPIPADV
+419 LTTVIQNDPMPAD
-433 APATRAS
+433 ATPATRAS
-440 ISKRIKR
+440 ISKNIKR
-447 IGHSAFKNCTS
+447 IGNSSFKNCTS

-484 LIFEGTKAVNETD
+484 LIFEGTKATGTG

-509 HADIKIFLHAITDLA
+509 HPDIKIFLPAITELA
-524 VGTAYKTILEEK
+524 MATAYKKILEEK

-544 YGSATT
+544 YGSVTT
-550 TEKKT
+550 TEEKT

-565 VPVDTMRFTVKVE
+565 VPVDTMQFTVKVE
-578 SGNLGFC
+578 SGDLGFS
-585 IPFPDSGNTPA
+585 IPFPDSGVTPA
-596 TITVSWGDG
+596 AIIVSWGDG
-605 TPAVVVPKGTTL
+605 TPVVVVPKGTML
-617 ATGDKFEYTYA
+617 AAGDKFEYTYA
-628 EAGTYTITIGSGATA
+628 AAGTYTITIGSDATA

-653 NQRAG
+653 YQRAG
-658 SYSYNKLVSLET
+658 SYNQNKLVSLKT
-670 PLLNMNCPSLSKAF
+670 PLLNMNCSSLSKAF
-684 YSCENLTTIPG
+684 YSCEKLTTIPENLFEKNKAATDFSG
-695 NLFEKNTAVTNF
+695 CFYYCSALQTIPGGLFANNTAATDFNSCFFNCNLLKEIPSELFAKNTEARGFNYCFANCKGLNAIPENLFEKNTA
-707 SNCFDYCR
+707 
-715 GLQSIPGNLFAS
+715 
-727 NTAATNFSG
+727 ATNFSY
-736 CFFNC
+736 CFYNC
-741 ELLKEIPNE
+741 ILLGSIPKE

-759 NFSGCFANCKGLTTI
+759 NFS
-774 PGNLF
+774 
-779 EKNTAATDFSNCFY
+779 Y
-793 YCKELQSIPG
+793 
-803 GLFASNTAA
+803 
-812 INFSTC
+812 C
-818 FSHCD
+818 FSSCK

-836 TEATKFSQC
+836 TEATNFDQC
-845 FADCTALTTIEARLF
+845 FADCIALTTIEARLF

-866 NISYCFYG
+866 NIIRCFYG
-874 CTKLTTISPDLFA
+874 CIALTTISTDLFA

-905 QTIPEGLFAK
+905 QTIPEGLFAN
-915 NAEATSFSYCFSGC
+915 NAEATSFNYCFANC
-929 TKLQAIPEGLFAN
+929 NGL
-942 NAEATNFR
+942 
-950 NCFYGCT
+950 T
-957 ALQTIPGNLFEKNTA
+957 AIPGNLFEKNKAATDFRNCFQSCRALKEIPGGLFTNNTA
-972 ATDFSYCF
+972 ATNFSYCF
-980 YDCSSPQLTTI
+980 YGCTGLQTI
-991 PEGLFAKNAEAT
+991 PEGLFAKNAEAI
-1003 NFSYCFYGCTYMMFN
+1003 NFNSCFYGCTYMMFN

-1026 ATEQDKLNRFI
+1026 AAEQDKLNRFI
-1037 DKNMD
+1037 DKDMD
-1042 FRYCFFQV
+1042 FRNCFYQV
-1050 NLHSNSGTAPALWK
+1050 NLHNNSGTAPALWS
-1064 YEKGSGQW
+1064 YAKGSGNW
-1072 KTTNCFK
+1072 TTANCFK

-1084 NSKDIQDYSTW
+1084 NSEDIKDYSTW

>member
-61 LGIAGIDNI
+61 LGIADINNI
-70 AVKWEGGSTDGAPV
+70 VVKWEGGSTDGAPV
-84 ERIKVFGV
+84 EKIKVFGA
-92 NANELGYSVD
+92 NANELDYSVG

-113 GTSISFEGTID
+113 GTSISFEGTIET
-124 AKSLYFA
+124 KSFYFA

-137 CNYNNDASDPIV
+137 CNYSTEGQAI
-149 YTSFSGQTQD
+149 YTSFLGQIQD

-177 ATPGSYDKLTF
+177 ATAGSYERLKF
-188 SHEAAMIRFSLKNVP
+188 SHEAAMIRFSLKNMP
-203 STEKITRVSLAAANN
+203 STEKITRVSLTAANN

-236 TVEADTDYAP
+236 TVGADTESAP
-246 VSSLSLD
+246 GSSRDLD
-253 ITNHTPSAEPLKA
+253 ITNHTPSTEPLKA

-276 NDQLTVTVNTES
+276 NDLLTVTVNTES
-288 GNTYTGNLTT
+288 GNTYTGDLTT
-298 GASTSLKAGLCYT
+298 AAGTLLEAGLCYT
-311 LEPTLA
+311 LEPTLT

-349 VTGAVNTDD
+349 VTGTVNADD
-358 ITALAA
+358 ITALAT
-364 FLKETKAENITAID
+364 FLKETKAEKITAID

-390 FAGCAKIEK
+390 FSGCAKLEK

-419 LTTVIQNDPIPADV
+419 LTTVIQNDPMPAD
-433 APATRAS
+433 ATPATRAS
-440 ISKRIKR
+440 ISKNIKR
-447 IGHSAFKNCTS
+447 IGNSSFKNCTS

-484 LIFEGTKAVNETD
+484 LIFEGTKATGTG

-509 HADIKIFLHAITDLA
+509 YPDIKIFLPAITDPA
-524 VGTAYKTILEEK
+524 VATAYKTLLEQK

-550 TEKKT
+550 TEEKT

-565 VPVDTMRFTVKVE
+565 VPVDTMQFTVKVE
-578 SGNLGFC
+578 SGDLGFS
-585 IPFPDSGNTPA
+585 IPFPDSGVTPA
-596 TITVSWGDG
+596 AIMVSWGDG

-617 ATGDKFEYTYA
+617 AAGDKFEYTYA
-628 EAGTYTITIGSGATA
+628 AAGTYIITIGSDVTA

-653 NQRAG
+653 YQRAG
-658 SYSYNKLVSLET
+658 SYNPNKLVSLET

-684 YSCENLTTIPG
+684 FSCE
-695 NLFEKNTAVTNF
+695 K
-707 SNCFDYCR
+707 
-715 GLQSIPGNLFAS
+715 
-727 NTAATNFSG
+727 
-736 CFFNC
+736 
-741 ELLKEIPNE
+741 
-750 LFASNTAAT
+750 
-759 NFSGCFANCKGLTTI
+759 LTTI

-779 EKNTAATDFSNCFY
+779 EKNTAAKDFSRCFY
-793 YCKELQSIPG
+793 YCRALQTIPG

-812 INFSTC
+812 TDFNSCFFNCDLLEEIPSELFANNTEAGNFTYCFANCKGLTAIPGNLFEKNTAATNFSYCFYNCILLGSIPKELFASNTAATNFSYC
-818 FSHCD
+818 FSSCK

-836 TEATKFSQC
+836 TAATNFDQC
-845 FADCTALTTIEARLF
+845 FADCIALTTIEARLF

-866 NISYCFYG
+866 NIIRCFYG
-874 CTKLTTISPDLFA
+874 CTALTTISTDLFA

-905 QTIPEGLFAK
+905 QTIPEGLFAN
-915 NAEATSFSYCFSGC
+915 NAEATSFNYCFANC
-929 TKLQAIPEGLFAN
+929 KGL
-942 NAEATNFR
+942 
-950 NCFYGCT
+950 T
-957 ALQTIPGNLFEKNTA
+957 AIPGNLFEKNKAATDFRNCFQSCSALKAIPGGLFANNTA
-972 ATDFSYCF
+972 ATNFSYCF
-980 YDCSSPQLTTI
+980 YECTGLRTI
-991 PEGLFAKNAEAT
+991 PEGLFAKNAEAI
-1003 NFSYCFYGCTYMMFN
+1003 NFNSCFYGCTYMMFN

-1026 ATEQDKLNRFI
+1026 AAEQDKLNRFI
-1037 DKNMD
+1037 DKDMD
-1042 FRYCFFQV
+1042 FRNCFYQV
-1050 NLHSNSGTAPALWK
+1050 NLHNNSGTAPALWD
-1064 YEKGSGQW
+1064 YVKGSGQW
-1072 KTTNCFK
+1072 KTTNCFE

-1084 NSKDIQDYSTW
+1084 NSEDIKDYSTW

>member
-61 LGIAGIDNI
+61 LGIADINNI
-70 AVKWEGGSTDGAPV
+70 VVKWEGGSTDGAPV
-84 ERIKVFGV
+84 EKIKVFGA
-92 NANELGYSVD
+92 NANELDYSVG

-113 GTSISFEGTID
+113 GTSISFEGTIET
-124 AKSLYFA
+124 KSFYFA

-137 CNYNNDASDPIV
+137 CNYSTEGQAI
-149 YTSFSGQTQD
+149 YTSFLGQIQD

-177 ATPGSYDKLTF
+177 ATAGSYERLKF
-188 SHEAAMIRFSLKNVP
+188 SHEAAMIRFSLKNMP
-203 STEKITRVSLAAANN
+203 STEKITRVSLTAANN

-236 TVEADTDYAP
+236 TVGADTESAP
-246 VSSLSLD
+246 VSSLDLD
-253 ITNHTPSAEPLKA
+253 ITNHTPSTEPLKA

-276 NDQLTVTVNTES
+276 NDLLTVTVNTES
-288 GNTYTGNLTT
+288 GNTYTGDLTT
-298 GASTSLKAGLCYT
+298 AAGTLLEAGLCYT
-311 LEPTLA
+311 LEPTLT

-349 VTGAVNTDD
+349 VTGTVNADD
-358 ITALAA
+358 ITALAT
-364 FLKETKAENITAID
+364 FLKETKAEKITAID

-390 FAGCAKIEK
+390 FSGCAKLEK

-419 LTTVIQNDPIPADV
+419 LTTVIQNDPMPAD
-433 APATRAS
+433 ATPATRAS
-440 ISKRIKR
+440 ISKNIKR
-447 IGHSAFKNCTS
+447 IGNSSFKNCTS

-484 LIFEGTKAVNETD
+484 LIFEGTKATGTG

-509 HADIKIFLHAITDLA
+509 YPDIKIFLPAITDPA
-524 VGTAYKTILEEK
+524 VATAYKTLLEQK

-550 TEKKT
+550 TEEKT

-565 VPVDTMRFTVKVE
+565 VPVDTMQFTVKVE
-578 SGNLGFC
+578 SGDLGFS
-585 IPFPDSGNTPA
+585 IPFPDSGVTPA
-596 TITVSWGDG
+596 AIMVSWGDG

-617 ATGDKFEYTYA
+617 AAGDKFEYTYA
-628 EAGTYTITIGSGATA
+628 AAGTYIITIGSDVTA

-653 NQRAG
+653 YQRAG
-658 SYSYNKLVSLET
+658 SYNPNKLVSLET

-684 YSCENLTTIPG
+684 FSCE
-695 NLFEKNTAVTNF
+695 K
-707 SNCFDYCR
+707 
-715 GLQSIPGNLFAS
+715 
-727 NTAATNFSG
+727 
-736 CFFNC
+736 
-741 ELLKEIPNE
+741 
-750 LFASNTAAT
+750 
-759 NFSGCFANCKGLTTI
+759 LTTI

-779 EKNTAATDFSNCFY
+779 EKNTAAKDFSRCFY
-793 YCKELQSIPG
+793 YCRALQTIPG

-812 INFSTC
+812 TDFNSCFFNCDLLEEIPSELFANNTEAGNFTYCFANCKGLTAIPGNLFEKNTAATNFSYCFYNCILLGSIPKELFASNTAATNFSYC
-818 FSHCD
+818 FSSCK

-836 TEATKFSQC
+836 TAATNFDQC
-845 FADCTALTTIEARLF
+845 FADCIALTTIEARLF

-866 NISYCFYG
+866 NIIRCFYG
-874 CTKLTTISPDLFA
+874 CTALTTISTDLFA

-905 QTIPEGLFAK
+905 QTIPEGLFAN
-915 NAEATSFSYCFSGC
+915 NAEATSFNYCFANC
-929 TKLQAIPEGLFAN
+929 KGL
-942 NAEATNFR
+942 
-950 NCFYGCT
+950 T
-957 ALQTIPGNLFEKNTA
+957 AIPGNLFEKNKAATDFRNCFQSCSALKAIPGGLFANNTA
-972 ATDFSYCF
+972 ATNFSYCF
-980 YDCSSPQLTTI
+980 YECTGLRTI
-991 PEGLFAKNAEAT
+991 PEGLFAKNAEAI
-1003 NFSYCFYGCTYMMFN
+1003 NFNSCFYGCTYMMFN

-1026 ATEQDKLNRFI
+1026 AAEQDKLNRFI
-1037 DKNMD
+1037 DKDMD
-1042 FRYCFFQV
+1042 FRNCFYQV
-1050 NLHSNSGTAPALWK
+1050 NLHNNSGTAPALWD
-1064 YEKGSGQW
+1064 YVKGSGQW
-1072 KTTNCFK
+1072 KTTNCFE

-1084 NSKDIQDYSTW
+1084 NSEDIKDYSTW

>member
-1 MKTRR
+1 MKTRSMYR
-6 FHQSIVLMAAALA
+6 GIVLIAAALA

-49 AASQTRTDYEDK
+49 AASQTRTDYEDN
-61 LGIAGIDNI
+61 LGITGIDNI

-84 ERIKVFGV
+84 EKIKVFGV
-92 NANELGYSVD
+92 DANELDYSVD

-113 GTSISFEGTID
+113 GTSISFEGTIN

-137 CNYNNDASDPIV
+137 CNYNTTVQAI
-149 YTSFSGQTQD
+149 YTSFSDQTQD

-177 ATPGSYDKLTF
+177 ATTGSYDKLTF
-188 SHEAAMIRFSLKNVP
+188 SHEAAMIRFTLNGVP
-203 STEKITRVSLAAANN
+203 SSEKITRVSLAAANN
-218 KLSSRMYAL
+218 KLSSRMCAS
-227 LAGSSIDGL
+227 LAGSEIGGL
-236 TVEADTDYAP
+236 TVEADTEYAP
-246 VSSLSLD
+246 VSSLGLD
-253 ITNHTPSAEPLKA
+253 ITNHTPSTEPLKA

-288 GNTYTGNLTT
+288 GNTYTGDLTT
-298 GASTSLKAGLCYT
+298 GASTLLKAGLCYT

-327 TAGSLGNTLNNIT
+327 TAGSLGNALNNIT

-509 HADIKIFLHAITDLA
+509 HADIKIFLPAITDLA

-544 YGSATT
+544 YDSATT
-550 TEKKT
+550 TEEKT

-653 NQRAG
+653 NQRG
-658 SYSYNKLVSLET
+658 SSYNPNKLVSLET
-670 PLLNMNCPSLSKAF
+670 PLLNMNCSSLSKAF
-684 YSCENLTTIPG
+684 RICENLTTIPG

-707 SNCFDYCR
+707 SNCFYYCKA
-715 GLQSIPGNLFAS
+715 LTAIPGNLFEK
-727 NTAATNFSG
+727 NTAATNFSF

-818 FSHCD
+818 FNHCD

-866 NISYCFYG
+866 NISYCFSG
-874 CTKLTTISPDLFA
+874 CTALTTISADLFA

-895 NYCFYDCTAL
+895 NYCFYECTAL
-905 QTIPEGLFAK
+905 KAIPEGLFAK
-915 NAEATSFSYCFSGC
+915 NAEATSFSYCFANCKGL
-929 TKLQAIPEGLFAN
+929 TAIPENLFEKNTA
-942 NAEATNFR
+942 ATDFK
-950 NCFYGCT
+950 NCFQSCS
-957 ALQTIPGNLFEKNTA
+957 ALKAIPGNLFEKNTA

-980 YDCSSPQLTTI
+980 YDCSSTQLTTI

-1003 NFSYCFYGCTYMMFN
+1003 NFNSCFYGCTYMMFN
-1018 PNIFVDPA
+1018 PNIFVDPTA
-1026 ATEQDKLNRFI
+1026 AEQDKLNRFI
-1037 DKNMD
+1037 DKDMD
-1042 FRYCFFQV
+1042 FRNCFYQV
-1050 NLHSNSGTAPALWK
+1050 NLHNNSGTAPALWK

-1084 NSKDIQDYSTW
+1084 NSEDITDYSAW

>member
-1 MKTRR
+1 MKTRSMYR
-6 FHQSIVLMAAALA
+6 GIVLIAAALA

-49 AASQTRTDYEDK
+49 AASQTRTDYEDN
-61 LGIAGIDNI
+61 LGITGIDNI

-84 ERIKVFGV
+84 EKIKVFGV
-92 NANELGYSVD
+92 DANELDYSVD

-113 GTSISFEGTID
+113 GTSISFEGTIN

-137 CNYNNDASDPIV
+137 CNYNTTVQAI
-149 YTSFSGQTQD
+149 YTSFSDQTQD

-177 ATPGSYDKLTF
+177 ATTGSYDKLTF
-188 SHEAAMIRFSLKNVP
+188 SHEAAMIRFTLNGVP
-203 STEKITRVSLAAANN
+203 SSEKITRVSLAAANN
-218 KLSSRMYAL
+218 KLSSRMCAS
-227 LAGSSIDGL
+227 LAGSEIGGL
-236 TVEADTDYAP
+236 TVEADTEYAP
-246 VSSLSLD
+246 VSSLGLD
-253 ITNHTPSAEPLKA
+253 ITNHTPSTEPLKA

-288 GNTYTGNLTT
+288 GNTYTGDLTT
-298 GASTSLKAGLCYT
+298 GASTLLKAGLCYT

-327 TAGSLGNTLNNIT
+327 TAGSLGNALNNIT

-509 HADIKIFLHAITDLA
+509 HADIKIFLPAITDLA

-544 YGSATT
+544 YDSATT
-550 TEKKT
+550 TEEKT

-653 NQRAG
+653 NQRG
-658 SYSYNKLVSLET
+658 SSYNPNKLVSLET
-670 PLLNMNCPSLSKAF
+670 PLLNMNCSSLSKAF
-684 YSCENLTTIPG
+684 RICENLTTIPG
-695 NLFEKNTAVTNF
+695 NLFEKNTA
-707 SNCFDYCR
+707 
-715 GLQSIPGNLFAS
+715 
-727 NTAATNFSG
+727 ATNFS
-736 CFFNC
+736 F
-741 ELLKEIPNE
+741 
-750 LFASNTAAT
+750 
-759 NFSGCFANCKGLTTI
+759 CFAYCKGLTTI

-818 FSHCD
+818 FNHCD

-866 NISYCFYG
+866 NISYCFSG
-874 CTKLTTISPDLFA
+874 CTALTTISADLFA

-895 NYCFYDCTAL
+895 NYCFYECTAL
-905 QTIPEGLFAK
+905 KAIPEGLFAK
-915 NAEATSFSYCFSGC
+915 NAEATSFSYCFANCKGL
-929 TKLQAIPEGLFAN
+929 TAIPE
-942 NAEATNFR
+942 
-950 NCFYGCT
+950 
-957 ALQTIPGNLFEKNTA
+957 NLFEKNTA

-980 YDCSSPQLTTI
+980 YDCSSTQLTTI

-1003 NFSYCFYGCTYMMFN
+1003 NFNSCFYGCTYMMFN
-1018 PNIFVDPA
+1018 PNIFVDPTA
-1026 ATEQDKLNRFI
+1026 AEQDKLNRFI
-1037 DKNMD
+1037 DKDMD
-1042 FRYCFFQV
+1042 FRNCFYQV
-1050 NLHSNSGTAPALWK
+1050 NLHNNSGTAPALWK

-1084 NSKDIQDYSTW
+1084 NSEDITDYSAW

>member
-1 MKTRR
+1 MKTRSMYR
-6 FHQSIVLMAAALA
+6 GIVLIAAALA

-49 AASQTRTDYEDK
+49 AASQTRTDYEDN
-61 LGIAGIDNI
+61 LGITGIDNI

-84 ERIKVFGV
+84 EKIKVFGV
-92 NANELGYSVD
+92 DANELDYSVD

-113 GTSISFEGTID
+113 GTSISFEGTIN

-137 CNYNNDASDPIV
+137 CNYNTTVQAI
-149 YTSFSGQTQD
+149 YTSFSDQTQD

-177 ATPGSYDKLTF
+177 ATTGSYDKLTF
-188 SHEAAMIRFSLKNVP
+188 SHEAAMIRFTLNGVP
-203 STEKITRVSLAAANN
+203 SSEKITRVSLAAANN
-218 KLSSRMYAL
+218 KLSSRMCAS
-227 LAGSSIDGL
+227 LAGSEIGGL
-236 TVEADTDYAP
+236 TVEADTEYAP
-246 VSSLSLD
+246 VSSLGLD
-253 ITNHTPSAEPLKA
+253 ITNHTPSTEPLKA

-288 GNTYTGNLTT
+288 GNTYTGDLTT
-298 GASTSLKAGLCYT
+298 GASTLLKAGLCYT

-327 TAGSLGNTLNNIT
+327 TAGSLGNALNNIT

-509 HADIKIFLHAITDLA
+509 HADIKIFLPAITDLA

-550 TEKKT
+550 TEEKT

-653 NQRAG
+653 NQRG
-658 SYSYNKLVSLET
+658 SSYNPNKLVSLET
-670 PLLNMNCPSLSKAF
+670 SLLNMNCSSLSKAF
-684 YSCENLTTIPG
+684 RICENLTTIPG
-695 NLFEKNTAVTNF
+695 NLFEKNTAATDF
-707 SNCFDYCR
+707 SNCFYYCKE
-715 GLQSIPGNLFAS
+715 LQSIPGGLFAS
-727 NTAATNFSG
+727 NTAAINFSTCFNHCDALTTIPESLFANNTEATKFSQCFADCTALTTIEARLFANNANINISYCFSGCTALTTISADLFANNTAIKSFNYCFYECTALKAIPEGLFAKNAEATSFSYCFANCKGLTAIPENLFEKNTAATNFSF

-779 EKNTAATDFSNCFY
+779 EKNTAATDFS
-793 YCKELQSIPG
+793 
-803 GLFASNTAA
+803 
-812 INFSTC
+812 
-818 FSHCD
+818 
-823 ALTTIPES
+823 
-831 LFANN
+831 
-836 TEATKFSQC
+836 
-845 FADCTALTTIEARLF
+845 
-860 ANNANI
+860 
-866 NISYCFYG
+866 
-874 CTKLTTISPDLFA
+874 
-887 NNTAIKSF
+887 
-895 NYCFYDCTAL
+895 
-905 QTIPEGLFAK
+905 
-915 NAEATSFSYCFSGC
+915 
-929 TKLQAIPEGLFAN
+929 
-942 NAEATNFR
+942 
-950 NCFYGCT
+950 
-957 ALQTIPGNLFEKNTA
+957 
-972 ATDFSYCF
+972 YCF
-980 YDCSSPQLTTI
+980 YDCSSTQLTTI

-1003 NFSYCFYGCTYMMFN
+1003 NFNSCFYGCTYMMFN
-1018 PNIFVDPA
+1018 PNIFVDPTA
-1026 ATEQDKLNRFI
+1026 AEQDKLNRFI
-1037 DKNMD
+1037 DKDMD
-1042 FRYCFFQV
+1042 FRNCFYQV
-1050 NLHSNSGTAPALWK
+1050 NLHNNSGTAPALWK

-1084 NSKDIQDYSTW
+1084 NSEDITDYSAW